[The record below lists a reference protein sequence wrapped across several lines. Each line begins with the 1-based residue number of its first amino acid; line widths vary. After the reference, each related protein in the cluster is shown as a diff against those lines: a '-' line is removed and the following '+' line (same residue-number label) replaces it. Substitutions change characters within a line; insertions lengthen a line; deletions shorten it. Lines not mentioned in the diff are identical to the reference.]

1 MAQDEY
7 DFIDPKALRLGLYV
21 ELDVGWLSHPF
32 PSGSFKITT
41 DKQIQIL
48 QSLGTKPVRWVPS
61 KSDPDPSKAVAPPI
75 AVPKQVDERQKASE
89 QAALARRQRAEQL
102 EAQQRSLMLCE
113 RRFADSVR
121 QFRKSIDLIPTQ
133 PLAAAEIAQGLVTG
147 YVADMLVE
155 GESAIR
161 LLADSSG
168 DKATLH
174 PVNVTVVS
182 LLLGKA
188 LGLQQNQLVDL
199 GVAAFLHDIGNL
211 QLPERVRWYDDSLSA
226 SEIKLYQEH
235 VARGVQVGRTMELS
249 NAVLLA
255 IAQHHEH
262 ADGSGFPQKLRLESI
277 SQLARIIALVN
288 RYDGLCNPGRTGA
301 SMTPHEALSMIYG
314 QFKGRYDPTI
324 LSAFIR
330 MMGVYPP
337 GSVVQLID
345 DRHAMVVSV
354 NSARPLKPRV
364 LVHEPGVPR
373 HEAVIL
379 DLERTPQLGI
389 RRSLRPGNLPGAAM
403 DYLAPRPRVY
413 YFYEQ
418 ANDTSDAQR
427 QPQRA

>member
-41 DKQIQIL
+41 EKQIQIL

-262 ADGSGFPQKLRLESI
+262 ADGSGFPQKL
-277 SQLARIIALVN
+277 
-288 RYDGLCNPGRTGA
+288 
-301 SMTPHEALSMIYG
+301 
-314 QFKGRYDPTI
+314 
-324 LSAFIR
+324 
-330 MMGVYPP
+330 
-337 GSVVQLID
+337 
-345 DRHAMVVSV
+345 
-354 NSARPLKPRV
+354 
-364 LVHEPGVPR
+364 
-373 HEAVIL
+373 
-379 DLERTPQLGI
+379 
-389 RRSLRPGNLPGAAM
+389 
-403 DYLAPRPRVY
+403 
-413 YFYEQ
+413 
-418 ANDTSDAQR
+418 
-427 QPQRA
+427 